1 MPRAASSF
9 RDVTTATG
17 FEPSTARITF
27 VSFSTSNGTTP
38 SKSASS
44 VSDDTRTS
52 AGMIRCASP
61 SSSRRTPESGVVLN
75 DATARRDVLSCAA
88 AGRCVSL
95 VTMPT
100 ARRSSR
106 VARMP
111 RTPRSPKLTT
121 AVSEHVTGRE
131 K

>member
-17 FEPSTARITF
+17 FAPSTARITF
-27 VSFSTSNGTTP
+27 VSFSTNNGTTP

-52 AGMIRCASP
+52 AGMIRCGSP
-61 SSSRRTPESGVVLN
+61 PSSRRRASGVVLN

-95 VTMPT
+95 ATMPT
-100 ARRSSR
+100 ARRSVR